1 MYLVLGLSLMQ
12 GFEEKPQDHLESQG
26 PWLGGPAKG
35 SEWKPPAL
43 GVSASTSWPGGLG
56 PTKLQVCVGSGE
68 TQVHLC
74 ANTFSAHG
82 LHPCKVYNY

>member
-43 GVSASTSWPGGLG
+43 GVSA
-56 PTKLQVCVGSGE
+56 GE
-68 TQVHLC
+68 HQLAGRFRSH
-74 ANTFSAHG
+74 
-82 LHPCKVYNY
+82 